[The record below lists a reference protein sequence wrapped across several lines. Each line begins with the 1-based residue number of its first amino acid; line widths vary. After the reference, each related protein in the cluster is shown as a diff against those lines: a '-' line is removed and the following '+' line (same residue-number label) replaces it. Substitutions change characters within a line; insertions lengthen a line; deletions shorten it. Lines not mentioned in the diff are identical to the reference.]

1 MGTTVGTRA
10 SRAITLAIAVG
21 IVATMTCGVTFAAS
35 SAAKGF
41 SACSSKTR
49 TLRLLTAR
57 GKCPSGSKK
66 VTISARGEA
75 GPPGVQGEPGVQGD
89 PGPKGD
95 AGAPGDT
102 GPAGIETGYYD
113 YAEAPSFPASSNNVT
128 LATLSHLP
136 KGHYFLSARLYLEGG
151 TDEFHDYVYC
161 YLYGENASDLTVT
174 TADYGAYVGVPLEV
188 VDDFTS
194 SGSATVQCNNEDTD
208 VDVDNVRLVAIPLAG
223 EVSSTG

>member
-1 MGTTVGTRA
+1 MGTTVRIRT

-35 SAAKGF
+35 GAAKGF

-49 TLRLLTAR
+49 TLRLLTTR

-66 VTISARGEA
+66 VTIGARGEA
-75 GPPGVQGEPGVQGD
+75 GPPGAQGDPGVQGD

-95 AGAPGDT
+95 TGAKGDT
-102 GPAGIETGYYD
+102 GPAGTVTGYYD
-113 YAEAPSFPASSNNVT
+113 YSDGPSFPASSSNVT
-128 LATLSHLP
+128 LATLSNLP
-136 KGHYFLSARLYLEGG
+136 EGDYLLSAKLYLECDQ
-151 TDEFHDYVYC
+151 TDTSDVNC
-161 YLYGENASDLTVT
+161 YLYGENASDLVIT
-174 TADYGAYVGVPLEV
+174 TAYDDDYVGVELEV

-194 SGSATVQCNNEDTD
+194 AGSATVQCNNDNSD
-208 VDVDNVRLVAIPLAG
+208 VYAKHVKIVAIPLAS